1 MSNESISTNKLTI
14 GYRDPHSEVR
24 VQTDL
29 TFSLQTGEMV
39 CMLGPNG
46 CGKSTLLRT
55 LAGLQPAIEGE
66 FRIQNSDVSIQNSDV
81 RSQTSKEV
89 ALVLTERLS
98 MDNTTVHDVVAM
110 GRYPYTSFLGGLTDE
125 DERIIAE
132 SLEKVGFKNS
142 DVRSQ
147 SSDVRN
153 QNSDVR
159 SQSSDVRSQSSDVR
173 SQSSDVRNQSSD
185 VAKTFFNAHS
195 DGEKQRI
202 LIAKALAQQT
212 PIILLDEPTAHLD
225 LPHRI
230 LVLRLL
236 RQLAHE
242 QGKTVLIST
251 HELDLAL
258 ALSDR
263 ILLMTPGKGVQLD
276 TAENLRK
283 SDAFTRAF
291 GMDIFHPLGG

>member
-1 MSNESISTNKLTI
+1 MSNVSISTNKLTI
-14 GYRDPHSEVR
+14 GYRFRTGASQPFGEAV
-24 VQTDL
+24 VQHDL
-29 TFSLQTGEMV
+29 SFSLYEGEMV

-55 LAGLQPAIEGE
+55 LAGLQPALAGE
-66 FRIQNSDVSIQNSDV
+66 YSAMGYGLPV
-81 RSQTSKEV
+81 TGEASKNI

-98 MDNTTVHDVVAM
+98 LENTTVHDVVAM

-125 DERIIAE
+125 DEAIIAQ
-132 SLEKVGFKNS
+132 SLQQVGFGQP
-142 DVRSQ
+142 VGRS
-147 SSDVRN
+147 
-153 QNSDVR
+153 
-159 SQSSDVRSQSSDVR
+159 
-173 SQSSDVRNQSSD
+173 
-185 VAKTFFNAHS
+185 FFNAHS

-242 QGKTVLIST
+242 QGKTILIST

-263 ILLMTPGKGVQLD
+263 ILLMSPKAQGVQLD
-276 TAENLRK
+276 TAENLK
-283 SDAFTRAF
+283 KADAFTSAF
-291 GMDIFHPLGG
+291 GMDIFHYL

>member
-1 MSNESISTNKLTI
+1 VSNVSISTNKLTI
-14 GYRDPHSEVR
+14 GYRTASGGEHV

-29 TFSLQTGEMV
+29 SFSLNAGEMV

-55 LAGLQPAIEGE
+55 LAGLQPALSGA
-66 FRIQNSDVSIQNSDV
+66 FNLQSSISNLQS
-81 RSQTSKEV
+81 SKSI

-125 DERIIAE
+125 DEAIIAD
-132 SLEKVGFKNS
+132 SLRQVGFVGTPGYWDTDISN
-142 DVRSQ
+142 
-147 SSDVRN
+147 
-153 QNSDVR
+153 
-159 SQSSDVRSQSSDVR
+159 
-173 SQSSDVRNQSSD
+173 
-185 VAKTFFNAHS
+185 TFFNAHS

-236 RQLAHE
+236 RNLAHE

-276 TAENLRK
+276 TAANLK
-283 SDAFTRAF
+283 KANAFTSAF
-291 GMDIFHPLGG
+291 SMDIFNPLG

>member
-1 MSNESISTNKLTI
+1 MSNVSISTNKLAI
-14 GYRDPHSEVR
+14 GYRFRTGASQPFGEAV
-24 VQTDL
+24 VQHDL
-29 TFSLQTGEMV
+29 SFSLYEGEMV

-55 LAGLQPAIEGE
+55 LAGLQPALAGE
-66 FRIQNSDVSIQNSDV
+66 SKVESRKSKVE
-81 RSQTSKEV
+81 SQKAI

-98 MDNTTVHDVVAM
+98 LENTTVHDVVAM

-125 DERIIAE
+125 DEAIIAQ
-132 SLEKVGFKNS
+132 SLQQVGFAPS
-142 DVRSQ
+142 HQGEGRGGATS
-147 SSDVRN
+147 
-153 QNSDVR
+153 
-159 SQSSDVRSQSSDVR
+159 
-173 SQSSDVRNQSSD
+173 
-185 VAKTFFNAHS
+185 FFNAHS

-242 QGKTVLIST
+242 QGKTILIST

-263 ILLMTPGKGVQLD
+263 ILLMSPKAQGVQLD
-276 TAENLRK
+276 TAENLK
-283 SDAFTRAF
+283 KADAFTSAF
-291 GMDIFHPLGG
+291 GMDIFHYL

>member
-1 MSNESISTNKLTI
+1 MQ
-14 GYRDPHSEVR
+14 RDLS
-24 VQTDL
+24 
-29 TFSLQTGEMV
+29 FSLYEGEMV

-55 LAGLQPAIEGE
+55 LAGLQPALAGE
-66 FRIQNSDVSIQNSDV
+66 YSAMGYGLPV
-81 RSQTSKEV
+81 TGEASKNI

-98 MDNTTVHDVVAM
+98 LENTTVHDVVAM

-125 DERIIAE
+125 DEAIISE
-132 SLEKVGFKNS
+132 SLQQVGFGQP
-142 DVRSQ
+142 VGRS
-147 SSDVRN
+147 
-153 QNSDVR
+153 
-159 SQSSDVRSQSSDVR
+159 
-173 SQSSDVRNQSSD
+173 
-185 VAKTFFNAHS
+185 FFNAHS

-242 QGKTVLIST
+242 QGKTILIST

-263 ILLMTPGKGVQLD
+263 ILLMSPKAQGVQLD
-276 TAENLRK
+276 TAENLK
-283 SDAFTRAF
+283 KADAFTSAF
-291 GMDIFHPLGG
+291 GMNIFHYL

>member
-1 MSNESISTNKLTI
+1 MSNVSISTNKLTI
-14 GYRDPHSEVR
+14 GYRFRTGASQPFGEAV
-24 VQTDL
+24 VQHDL
-29 TFSLQTGEMV
+29 SFSLYEGEMV

-55 LAGLQPAIEGE
+55 LAGLQPALSGE
-66 FRIQNSDVSIQNSDV
+66 IKPTPNGSTDSHWQSD
-81 RSQTSKEV
+81 RAELFTLKGGEV
-89 ALVLTERLS
+89 ARQMALVLTERLS
-98 MDNTTVHDVVAM
+98 LENTTVHDVVAM

-125 DERIIAE
+125 DEAIIAQ
-132 SLEKVGFKNS
+132 SLQQVGFS
-142 DVRSQ
+142 TPPFREGTGVG
-147 SSDVRN
+147 SS
-153 QNSDVR
+153 
-159 SQSSDVRSQSSDVR
+159 
-173 SQSSDVRNQSSD
+173 
-185 VAKTFFNAHS
+185 FFNAHS

-242 QGKTVLIST
+242 QGKTILIST

-263 ILLMTPGKGVQLD
+263 ILLMSPKAQGVQLD
-276 TAENLRK
+276 TAENLK
-283 SDAFTRAF
+283 KADAFTSAF
-291 GMDIFHPLGG
+291 GMDIFHYL

>member
-1 MSNESISTNKLTI
+1 MSNVSISTNNLSI
-14 GYRDPHSEVR
+14 GYGSTVVQRDLS
-24 VQTDL
+24 
-29 TFSLQTGEMV
+29 FSLNSGEMV

-55 LAGLQPAIEGE
+55 LAGLQPALSGE
-66 FRIQNSDVSIQNSDV
+66 YTHSDAKNI
-81 RSQTSKEV
+81 

-98 MDNTTVHDVVAM
+98 MDNTTVHDVVAL
-110 GRYPYTSFLGGLTDE
+110 GRYPYSSFLDGLKKE
-125 DERIIAE
+125 DEAIIAE
-132 SLEKVGFKNS
+132 SLKQVGFQDLNISNS
-142 DVRSQ
+142 
-147 SSDVRN
+147 
-153 QNSDVR
+153 
-159 SQSSDVRSQSSDVR
+159 
-173 SQSSDVRNQSSD
+173 
-185 VAKTFFNAHS
+185 FFNAHS

-230 LVLRLL
+230 LILRLL

-242 QGKTVLIST
+242 QNKTILIST

-263 ILLMTPGKGVQLD
+263 ILLMTPAKGIQLD
-276 TAENLRK
+276 MAENLK
-283 SDAFTRAF
+283 KANAFTSAF
-291 GMDIFHPLGG
+291 GMDIFNPLG

>member
-1 MSNESISTNKLTI
+1 MSNVSISTNKLAI
-14 GYRDPHSEVR
+14 GYGEAV
-24 VQTDL
+24 VQSDL
-29 TFSLQTGEMV
+29 SFSLYEGEMV

-55 LAGLQPAIEGE
+55 LAGLQPPLGGESRVESRESKVESQKAI
-66 FRIQNSDVSIQNSDV
+66 
-81 RSQTSKEV
+81 
-89 ALVLTERLS
+89 ALLLTERLS
-98 MDNTTVHDVVAM
+98 LENTTVHDVVAM

-125 DERIIAE
+125 DEAIIAQ
-132 SLEKVGFKNS
+132 SLQQVGF
-142 DVRSQ
+142 DQPVGRS
-147 SSDVRN
+147 
-153 QNSDVR
+153 
-159 SQSSDVRSQSSDVR
+159 
-173 SQSSDVRNQSSD
+173 
-185 VAKTFFNAHS
+185 FFNAHS

-242 QGKTVLIST
+242 QGKTILIST

-263 ILLMTPGKGVQLD
+263 ILLMSPKAQGVQLD
-276 TAENLRK
+276 TAENLK
-283 SDAFTRAF
+283 KADAFTSAF
-291 GMDIFHPLGG
+291 GMDIFNPLG

>member
-1 MSNESISTNKLTI
+1 MSNVSISTNKLAI
-14 GYRDPHSEVR
+14 GYRPTSGSSVKGREVV
-24 VQTDL
+24 VQSDL
-29 TFSLQTGEMV
+29 SFSLYEGEMV

-55 LAGLQPAIEGE
+55 LAALQPPLGGESRVESRKSKVESQKAI
-66 FRIQNSDVSIQNSDV
+66 
-81 RSQTSKEV
+81 

-98 MDNTTVHDVVAM
+98 LENTTVHDVVAM

-125 DERIIAE
+125 DEAIIAQ
-132 SLEKVGFKNS
+132 SLQQVGF
-142 DVRSQ
+142 DQPVGRS
-147 SSDVRN
+147 S
-153 QNSDVR
+153 
-159 SQSSDVRSQSSDVR
+159 
-173 SQSSDVRNQSSD
+173 
-185 VAKTFFNAHS
+185 FNAHS

-242 QGKTVLIST
+242 QGKTILIST

-263 ILLMTPGKGVQLD
+263 ILLMSPKAQGVQLD
-276 TAENLRK
+276 TAENLK
-283 SDAFTRAF
+283 KADAFTSAF
-291 GMDIFHPLGG
+291 GMDIFNPLG

>member
-1 MSNESISTNKLTI
+1 MSNVSISTNKLTI
-14 GYRDPHSEVR
+14 GYGSTVIQR
-24 VQTDL
+24 DL
-29 TFSLQTGEMV
+29 TFSLHAGEMV

-55 LAGLQPAIEGE
+55 LAGLQPALSGE
-66 FRIQNSDVSIQNSDV
+66 YTHSDAKNI
-81 RSQTSKEV
+81 

-98 MDNTTVHDVVAM
+98 MDNTTVHDVVAL
-110 GRYPYTSFLGGLTDE
+110 GRYPYSSFLDGLKKE
-125 DERIIAE
+125 DENIISE
-132 SLEKVGFKNS
+132 SLRQVGFDNRESLIENS
-142 DVRSQ
+142 
-147 SSDVRN
+147 
-153 QNSDVR
+153 
-159 SQSSDVRSQSSDVR
+159 
-173 SQSSDVRNQSSD
+173 
-185 VAKTFFNAHS
+185 FFNAHS

-230 LVLRLL
+230 LILRLL

-242 QGKTVLIST
+242 QGKTILIST

-263 ILLMTPGKGVQLD
+263 ILLMTPGKGIQLD
-276 TAENLRK
+276 TAENLK
-283 SDAFTRAF
+283 KANAFTSAF
-291 GMDIFHPLGG
+291 GMDIFNPLG